1 MRATFNVL
9 FLIKSEI
16 ELMVLIILTIR
27 NYLLRKNR
35 IIYLFLDF
43 FLFIIIIIS
52 LALTKRKY

>member
-1 MRATFNVL
+1 MKATFNVL
-9 FLIKSEI
+9 FLIKSEL

>member
-9 FLIKSEI
+9 FLIKSEL

-43 FLFIIIIIS
+43 LLFIIIIIS

>member
-9 FLIKSEI
+9 FLIKSEL